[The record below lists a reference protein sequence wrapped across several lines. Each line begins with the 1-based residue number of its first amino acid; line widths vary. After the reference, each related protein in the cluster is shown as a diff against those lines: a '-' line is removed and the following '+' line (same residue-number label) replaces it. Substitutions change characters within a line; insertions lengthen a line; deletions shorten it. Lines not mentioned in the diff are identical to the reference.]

1 MIDLIGTLRRVALA
15 SVCTS
20 VRGGYI
26 DQIHANTGASAT
38 GMAITSTI
46 HVSPDG
52 DGSNGYTWA
61 TAYQTIQDA
70 LDNCPLDA
78 NECTLILVAPHAT
91 YYDINTT
98 GDPTWACNVEIR
110 GTHRLWAVVRNTHGT
125 ATSILKLTGKA
136 SIVGLAFVQT
146 GTLNGVIFTKSGYRA
161 RKCAFSSSGL
171 TGAAISLHIDGTA
184 ALILG
189 GKVEDVEFNGHVT
202 WTTAMYFDKASTNDT
217 INVHI
222 HTALNGI
229 QIVDATST
237 KNYFDHL
244 GIGNCAIG
252 LNIDAGAEQHFVDIN
267 FHDNTLNI
275 DDEVCDHI
283 YDNLTGDFPITIY
296 PDSLTGI
303 TLAADALA
311 NVWGTNTSIRAAGV
325 ALKPF
330 RVLGVIGQPV
340 VAQLHHLRLSPD
352 AGTTHFDQAS
362 IESARGIANPAP
374 VGTGY
379 IFNCSTPISAS
390 LKAFSAGSDEMQVW
404 LKIQE
409 I

>member
-15 SVCTS
+15 SVCTA

-26 DQIHANTGASAT
+26 DQLYSNTGASAT

-52 DGSNGYTWA
+52 DGTNGYTWP

-70 LDNCPLDA
+70 LDNCPTDA
-78 NECTLILVAPHAT
+78 NECTLILVAPHTT

-98 GDPTWACNVEIR
+98 GDPTWSCNVEIR
-110 GTHRLWAVVRNTHGT
+110 GTHRLWTVVRNTHGT

-136 SIVGLAFVQT
+136 SLVNLVFLQT
-146 GTLNGVIFTKSGYRA
+146 GTLNGVIFTKTGYRV

-171 TGAAISLHIDGTA
+171 TGAATSLHIDGSA

-189 GKVEDVEFNGHVT
+189 GRVEDVEFNGHAT
-202 WTTAMYFDKASTNDT
+202 WTTAMYFDKASTNDNKS
-217 INVHI
+217 IHI
-222 HTALNGI
+222 HTCLNGV

-237 KNYFDHL
+237 KNDFDDMD
-244 GIGNCAIG
+244 IGECAIG
-252 LNIDAGAEQHFVDIN
+252 LNIDAGSEQHFRDIN
-267 FHDNTLNI
+267 FHHNTVNV

-283 YDNLTGDFPITIY
+283 WDDIKGDLPITIY
-296 PDSLTGI
+296 PDDLTGI
-303 TLAADALA
+303 TLAADAAA

-330 RVLGVIGQPV
+330 RVLSVICQPV
-340 VAQLHHLRLSPD
+340 VAQLHHLRLSQD
-352 AGTTHFDQAS
+352 AGTHHFDQIS
-362 IESARGIANPAP
+362 IESSRGVANPAP

-379 IFNCSTPISAS
+379 IFNCDTPISGS
-390 LKAFSAGSDEMQVW
+390 IKAFSAGSDEMQVW